1 MSNLYTK
8 YINYTIAAG
17 LGSLD
22 DTTDGMVLLE
32 KNLRSSEK
40 PDVDLLAASVLWRM
54 KSKIDFSSNLRKLK
68 DLRLEGKYTL
78 LSLVVELIYHILYES
93 EDSYDI
99 ELDIIKSIQ
108 LNYDSSI
115 VSLFADRLIDIR
127 KDNNYAS
134 DYSISDIK
142 RWLTTMRDLSIIYS
156 AYISYEM
163 LVLQPILEL
172 MLQDDEMEFYRKE
185 WG

>member
-54 KSKIDFSSNLRKLK
+54 KIKIQ
-68 DLRLEGKYTL
+68 
-78 LSLVVELIYHILYES
+78 
-93 EDSYDI
+93 
-99 ELDIIKSIQ
+99 SIQ

-127 KDNNYAS
+127 KDNNYTS
-134 DYSISDIK
+134 DISISDIK